1 MLVNS
6 SSNKQQLLRLVKNL
20 AHNKVA
26 QAIALPL
33 WVLIGFGVALVIVQQ
48 LVYILVDLG
57 VSFTNVD
64 SSILNAV
71 IAAVIYILSIAIVIG
86 IPWYIRRDFVTREDL
101 GMTRLPN
108 WTDIFLSPV
117 GFIIY
122 LIGSGL
128 LVYIASQI
136 IPGFNA
142 DQTQSTGFTH
152 LMYYS
157 QYLVAFITLIIVAP
171 LAEEIL
177 FRGFLYGKLRKIMP
191 VWVAMIIT
199 SALFGFVHGQW
210 NVGVDVFA
218 LSLVLCGLRE
228 VTGNI
233 WAGMLLHMIKNGIAF
248 YILFVNPIM

>member
-1 MLVNS
+1 M
-6 SSNKQQLLRLVKNL
+6 QLVKKL

-26 QAIALPL
+26 QAIALPA
-33 WVLIGFGVALVIVQQ
+33 WVLIGFGIALFIVQQ
-48 LVYILVDLG
+48 LVYVVADFG
-57 VSFTNVD
+57 VSFAGADV
-64 SSILNAV
+64 SIINAV
-71 IAAVIYILSIAIVIG
+71 LAAAIYLFCILIVIG
-86 IPWYIRRDFVTREDL
+86 VPWYIRRGYVTKKEL
-101 GMTRLPN
+101 GMSRLPS
-108 WTDIFLSPV
+108 WVDIMLSPV

-128 LVYIASQI
+128 LVYLASQV

-142 DQTQSTGFTH
+142 DETQSTGFSH

-177 FRGFLYGKLRKIMP
+177 FRGFLYGKLRKLMP
-191 VWVAMIIT
+191 VWLAMIIV

-228 VTGNI
+228 ITGNI
-233 WAGMLLHMIKNGIAF
+233 WAGVLLHMIKNGIAF

>member
-1 MLVNS
+1 MSANS
-6 SSNKQQLLRLVKNL
+6 SNNKQQLMHLVKKL
-20 AHNKVA
+20 VHNKIA
-26 QAIALPL
+26 QAVALPV
-33 WVLIGFGVALVIVQQ
+33 WVLIGFGIALLIVQQ
-48 LVYILVDLG
+48 LVYLLVDFG
-57 VSFTNVD
+57 VSFAGVD
-64 SSILNAV
+64 ESIVNAV
-71 IAAVIYILSIAIVIG
+71 IAAVIYLLSILIVIG
-86 IPWYIRRDFVTREDL
+86 VPWYLRRDFVTKEAM
-101 GMTRLPN
+101 GMTRLPS

-128 LVYIASQI
+128 LVYLASQV

-152 LMYYS
+152 LTYYS
-157 QYLVAFITLIIVAP
+157 QYLVAFMTLIIVAP
-171 LAEEIL
+171 LAEETL

-248 YILFVNPIM
+248 YILFVNPMM